1 MDRQIM
7 RKKRNLRP
15 NVVPVILIC
24 VLLLGAVLGVSA
36 QDTYWEGGVS
46 ISPYGMLPRSGLYAA
61 SNAFPQDTKVTVSNA
76 ETGKSVEV
84 RVVERLDDPHL
95 FMLVS
100 PEAGEALG
108 IREDEVV
115 RGTVTPAPEKDELI
129 RDGFGAETAYS
140 QDPDRNPSAEVD
152 ESGAVDDTEGLAVL
166 EEYLDEEGGAEDEVL
181 PPQTAK
187 GTGESAAT
195 PSPQPEPEISGTAVA
210 ERPVVEAEEVPQAES
225 MPQMAGA
232 VIAAPE
238 ELPEPD
244 IREGEEREEIAVAP
258 KEETAEEL
266 PEGPLG
272 YEVQALFAQERDTTY
287 TPLLPIPPEDVDSE
301 ERVGPSPSLAYVD
314 AHGVGEGEFAAAEP
328 RLPEAEGTVPG
339 LADTGPDD
347 RELEIAALHEPKP
360 VEESKEAAEAPPA
373 EQPVEES
380 PEVAVEEEGSQ
391 GEAPIPEGAEIVLE
405 PAEERPPEGGPDKE
419 APPAKTAKPE
429 SYDETLVQRV
439 NYTGKL
445 SADSYYLQLAAY
457 QEIETAKSLA
467 SKLLPRYPVT
477 IYTREGETFPYKVMV
492 GPLNE
497 DESGVMLYSFTAGG
511 YRDAF
516 LRRGS
521 K

>member
-1 MDRQIM
+1 MDRQIIQKF
-7 RKKRNLRP
+7 RVLRP
-15 NVVPVILIC
+15 IVVPATLIC

-36 QDTYWEGGVS
+36 EDTYWEGGIS
-46 ISPYGMLPRSGLYAA
+46 ISPYGMLPKSGRYAA
-61 SNAFPQDTKVTVSNA
+61 SNAFAQDTKVRVHNA

-115 RGTVTPAPEKDELI
+115 RGTVTPAPERDDLI
-129 RDGFGAETAYS
+129 RERLGGETAYS
-140 QDPDRNPSAEVD
+140 ADPDRNPSAEVD
-152 ESGAVDDTEGLAVL
+152 ESGAVDDAEGLAAV
-166 EEYLDEEGGAEDEVL
+166 EEYLDEKGGAEDKVL
-181 PPQTAK
+181 APETAK
-187 GTGESAAT
+187 GPSEPAPAST
-195 PSPQPEPEISGTAVA
+195 PAPAPEAVIA
-210 ERPVVEAEEVPQAES
+210 QEAEEIPQAES
-225 MPQMAGA
+225 MPHMAGTI
-232 VIAAPE
+232 IAAPE

-244 IREGEEREEIAVAP
+244 VQEGEEREEIVIAP
-258 KEETAEEL
+258 KEGPIEEL

-287 TPLLPIPPEDVDSE
+287 TPLLPVPPEEAASE
-301 ERVGPSPSLAYVD
+301 KRIGPSPSLAYID
-314 AHGVGEGEFAAAEP
+314 GSGVGKGDFAAAEP
-328 RLPEAEGTVPG
+328 RLPEAERTVPG

-360 VEESKEAAEAPPA
+360 VKEAEKAAEAPPA

-380 PEVAVEEEGSQ
+380 PEVAVEEEDTQ
-391 GEAPIPEGAEIVLE
+391 EEAPIPEGAEIVLE

-419 APPAKTAKPE
+419 APPVKTTKPVT
-429 SYDETLVQRV
+429 YDEALVQRV

-457 QEIETAKSLA
+457 QEIETAKNLA

-477 IYTREGETFPYKVMV
+477 IYTKEGETFPFKVMV

-497 DESGVMLYSFTAGG
+497 DESGVLLYSFTAGG